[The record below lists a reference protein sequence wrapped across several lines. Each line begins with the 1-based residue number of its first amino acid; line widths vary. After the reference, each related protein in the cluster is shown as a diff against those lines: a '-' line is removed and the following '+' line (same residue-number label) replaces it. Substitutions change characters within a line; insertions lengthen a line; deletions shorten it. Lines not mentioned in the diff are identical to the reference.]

1 MLTGAH
7 WIDLDKKPMHAAAK
21 ILLMHPRK
29 WAFTFMNFNGKR
41 FGSLACPVACV
52 GVPTVLGIEE
62 KDRLNAQIN

>member
-1 MLTGAH
+1 
-7 WIDLDKKPMHAAAK
+7 MHAAAK
-21 ILLMHPRK
+21 ILLIHPRK

-41 FGSLACPVACV
+41 FGSLAWPVACV